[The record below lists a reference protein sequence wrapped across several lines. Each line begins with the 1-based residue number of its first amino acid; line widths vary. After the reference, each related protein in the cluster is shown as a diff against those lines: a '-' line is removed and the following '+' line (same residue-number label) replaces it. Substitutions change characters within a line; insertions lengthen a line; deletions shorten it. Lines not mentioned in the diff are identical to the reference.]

1 MAEYYNLYPL
11 KHLAGTVAACMGMPL
26 PESYASP
33 ITWAADLLRD
43 RLGGDADRVVLYHA
57 DAVGQYIWQKYTN
70 YFAGVY
76 AYTSMAIPF
85 LSTVESVTPVA
96 HASMYT
102 GLDPEGHGLRTYVR
116 PKLEGSTLYD
126 VMLAA
131 GKTPGIL
138 AQDDSTFLHIF
149 QGREM
154 DYFAEPSG
162 AEIQD
167 KALELIRSD
176 RYDLLSIHTFEY
188 DNAAHHYGPESKE
201 ALNALALEA
210 RGFARIAQALEQ
222 FRGKHRI
229 LLGYCPDHG
238 QHLELGGVGS
248 HGSKMTEDMNI
259 LHFFGTI

>member
-1 MAEYYNLYPL
+1 
-11 KHLAGTVAACMGMPL
+11 
-26 PESYASP
+26 
-33 ITWAADLLRD
+33 
-43 RLGGDADRVVLYHA
+43 
-57 DAVGQYIWQKYTN
+57 
-70 YFAGVY
+70 
-76 AYTSMAIPF
+76 
-85 LSTVESVTPVA
+85 
-96 HASMYT
+96 
-102 GLDPEGHGLRTYVR
+102 
-116 PKLEGSTLYD
+116 
-126 VMLAA
+126 
-131 GKTPGIL
+131 
-138 AQDDSTFLHIF
+138 
-149 QGREM
+149 M